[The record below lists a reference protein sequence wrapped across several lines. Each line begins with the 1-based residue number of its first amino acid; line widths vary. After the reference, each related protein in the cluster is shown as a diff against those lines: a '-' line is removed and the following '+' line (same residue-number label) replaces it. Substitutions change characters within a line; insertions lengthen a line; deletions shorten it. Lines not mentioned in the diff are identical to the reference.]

1 MYVMYWFNYILYYPI
16 GMLHVSPPFLCEYQT
31 KYTFDG
37 PILWC
42 LHVQRVL
49 FNIKLSNLHMKV
61 CDECCN
67 RTRRHYLVRDEYVYC
82 DISIKRGLGVLVAC
96 HHIEIHVLTTG

>member
-1 MYVMYWFNYILYYPI
+1 
-16 GMLHVSPPFLCEYQT
+16 MLHVSPPFLCVYQT
-31 KYTFDG
+31 KYIFDG

-61 CDECCN
+61 CDECN
-67 RTRRHYLVRDEYVYC
+67 RTKRHYLVRDEYVYC
-82 DISIKRGLGVLVAC
+82 DISIKRGGGGG
-96 HHIEIHVLTTG
+96 TGGMSSYRDTCINNWIILSRIREKMYIIL